1 LISTAS
7 NVKIRQFQHSDAK
20 HIASLIQQTLLEVN
34 SQDYPCQ
41 IIQNMIHHYRSKNI
55 IQRSANR
62 LNYVAVRRNHIVG
75 TISLTGNLVSGM
87 FVHSK
92 HHGQGIGTQMLNHI
106 ESIALKQKY
115 QRVQLASSITA
126 YEFYLNRGYQPLREV
141 YSEKHGKAIVMEKR
155 L

>member
-1 LISTAS
+1 
-7 NVKIRQFQHSDAK
+7 
-20 HIASLIQQTLLEVN
+20 
-34 SQDYPCQ
+34 
-41 IIQNMIHHYRSKNI
+41 MIHHYQSQNI

-62 LNYVAVRRNHIVG
+62 LIYVAVGKKHIVG

-92 HHGQGIGTQMLNHI
+92 HHGQGIGTQMLNNI
-106 ESIALKQKY
+106 ESIARKQKY

-126 YEFYLNRGYQPLREV
+126 YDFYLNRGYQPLRDV
-141 YSEKHGKAIVMEKR
+141 YSEKKGKAIVMEKS